1 MYAIVYLNI
10 AAPVLP
16 SARLPLFPPCQP
28 KQTPLQNPLL
38 RPYRPQTSCENR
50 SVGAMQ

>member
-16 SARLPLFPPCQP
+16 SARLPLFPPWQP
-28 KQTPLQNPLL
+28 KQTSPQNSLL
-38 RPYRPQTSCENR
+38 YPYRAQISCENR
-50 SVGAMQ
+50 SVGEMQ

>member
-16 SARLPLFPPCQP
+16 SARLPLFPSWQP

-38 RPYRPQTSCENR
+38 RPYRTQISHENH